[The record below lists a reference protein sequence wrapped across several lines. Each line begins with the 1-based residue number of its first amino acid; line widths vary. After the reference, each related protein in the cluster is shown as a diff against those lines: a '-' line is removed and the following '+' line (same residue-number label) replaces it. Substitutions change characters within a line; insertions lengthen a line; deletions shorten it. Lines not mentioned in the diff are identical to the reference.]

1 MSQLSDL
8 DELKE
13 ELSEEEYQEL
23 KKETLDQ
30 ITEFEA
36 FLEKNKDKYAEATKE
51 AKAKLEAEKAR
62 VLGIQKMKDMIEGQ
76 AAETIRVKIAEIKFN
91 FEKKKTINDNQYH
104 QMMMAQIL
112 QLEKC
117 AGASLTQEELSFKSM
132 IQQKGLSNK
141 IQSSEMNENIGNELA
156 QFS

>member
-36 FLEKNKDKYAEATKE
+36 FLEKNKDKYAEAT
-51 AKAKLEAEKAR
+51 AQAQAKLEAEKER
-62 VLGIQKMKDMIEGQ
+62 VLGIQKMKQMIEGQ
-76 AAETIRVKIAEIKFN
+76 AAETIRVKMAEIKFN
-91 FEKKKTINDNQYH
+91 FEKKKTINENQYH
-104 QMMMAQIL
+104 QMMMA
-112 QLEKC
+112 
-117 AGASLTQEELSFKSM
+117 
-132 IQQKGLSNK
+132 
-141 IQSSEMNENIGNELA
+141 
-156 QFS
+156 